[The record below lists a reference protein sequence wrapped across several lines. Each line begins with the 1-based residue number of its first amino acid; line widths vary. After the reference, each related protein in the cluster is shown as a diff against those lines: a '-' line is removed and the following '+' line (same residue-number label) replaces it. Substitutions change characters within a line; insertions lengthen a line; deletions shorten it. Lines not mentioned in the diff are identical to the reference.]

1 MQLVQ
6 ANRFQPEGELME
18 FSETPQAAAPAPNPL
33 LLVHSLLRG
42 RYHWAILL
50 GLILAGV
57 GIFLGYKLP
66 PVKYRS
72 SGLIRVL
79 PNKQKILYTNEEN
92 TVMPMFDAF
101 VESQVSLINS
111 PRVLDYAMQNPEWQ
125 ALGRG
130 LSPKVVGQFRD
141 AVEVE
146 HPRGSEVIIIS
157 FSDADPNVATVGVR
171 AITQAYKDLYGENDA
186 DNPAHILQVL
196 EDRRAT
202 LTSELA
208 SWKKQILEVA
218 NEFGTTDIDSY
229 FSIKLQEVNNIETE
243 LQQAQLF
250 LASVDAPVAAPKN
263 APATQ
268 PVKKRAITAEGLATI
283 DPQVQQ
289 LMQERLSQQSALTKM
304 ESRLGAKNP
313 EVKSS
318 RDYIV
323 WLTKQ
328 INDRVEAF
336 NAAQSATANAL
347 PPSSLV
353 PSPNG
358 GGELNRNVDLV
369 QRKAANLQTMLTTAR
384 AQLMDVG
391 HKNLQLQS
399 LKASEEA
406 CKQRLDETTARI
418 EHLNV
423 ESNAG
428 GRMIVISNGDR
439 PLEPYKDKRVASAAG
454 GGAGGMG
461 LGIALIALI
470 GLINRRFR
478 SLADAQMMTNPGIP
492 LLGVL
497 PDLPSQIEN
506 PEEAAAAAHCLHHIR
521 TALQIRRDSHDE
533 RVYAITSPAAG
544 AGKTSTTLALGL
556 SFAAARCKTLIL
568 DCDIVGGGLTAR
580 IKKTC
585 HRKIGQILMRE
596 GLLTEEQLAK
606 ALPIAL
612 KYHKRLGEVL
622 VKLGW
627 LTTADIDH
635 ALSVQSQSQLGL
647 LDVLNGEPL
656 AECTI
661 GTGIPGLFVLPLGG
675 ATSSHVGQLSPY
687 AMRAIVDVARQEYD
701 AVLIDTGP
709 VLGSL
714 EASIVAAEADK
725 VLLVLS
731 RGEPQ
736 ALAQKSITK
745 LRSIGAHIAGVV
757 FNRATIED
765 VEVSGYSSARTNSAG
780 SARRTTSVRTM
791 TMEDGVTVGPIGT
804 AVASSTAAHGHVEGR
819 S

>member
-6 ANRFQPEGELME
+6 ANRIQPEGELIQL
-18 FSETPQAAAPAPNPL
+18 SDSSQAAAPAAAPNPL
-33 LLVHSLLRG
+33 LVIHSLLRG

-50 GLILAGV
+50 GLVLAGV
-57 GIFLGYKLP
+57 GIVLGYKLP

-79 PNKQKILYTNEEN
+79 PNRPRILYTNEEN
-92 TVMPMFDAF
+92 SLMPMFDAF

-130 LSPKVVGQFRD
+130 LSPKVVSQFRD
-141 AVEVE
+141 SVEVE

-157 FSDADPNVATVGVR
+157 YSDADQNAAMVGVR

-186 DNPAHILQVL
+186 DNPAHILQIL
-196 EDRRAT
+196 EDRRTT
-202 LTSELA
+202 LRT
-208 SWKKQILEVA
+208 EVDGWRSRIMAIA
-218 NEFGTTDIDSY
+218 NEFGTTDIDVI
-229 FSIKLQEVNNIETE
+229 FGNKLQAVNNIENE
-243 LQQAQLF
+243 LQQAQLV
-250 LASVDAPVAAPKN
+250 LTSVDVPSASPKN
-263 APATQ
+263 SPATQ
-268 PVKKRAITAEGLATI
+268 PAQKLVITAELAARY
-283 DPQVQQ
+283 DPQLSQ
-289 LMQERLSQQSALTKM
+289 LMQERQNQQWALTKLKT
-304 ESRLGAKNP
+304 RLGEKNP
-313 EVKSS
+313 DVVATQKFIDE
-318 RDYIV
+318 
-323 WLTKQ
+323 LTIQ
-328 INDRVEAF
+328 IKERVDAF
-336 NAAQSATANAL
+336 AKLTQGATAST
-347 PPSSLV
+347 PV
-353 PSPNG
+353 QSPG
-358 GGELNRNVDLV
+358 GGGSIVNVQEI
-369 QRKAANLQTMLTTAR
+369 QRRIENLQKMLTTAR
-384 AQLMDVG
+384 ADLMDVG
-391 HKNLQLQS
+391 KKNLLIQNY
-399 LKASEEA
+399 KASEEA
-406 CKQRLDETTARI
+406 SKQRLDETTARI

-428 GRMIVISNGDR
+428 GRMIIISNGDR
-439 PLEPYKDKRVASAAG
+439 PLEPYKDKRVAAAAG
-454 GGAGGMG
+454 GGAGGMAF
-461 LGIALIALI
+461 GIGLIALV

-478 SLADAQMMTNPGIP
+478 SLADAQAVTNPAVP

-497 PDLPSQIEN
+497 PNLPSQIEN

-521 TALQIRRDSHDE
+521 TALQIHRDSHDE

-556 SFAAARCKTLIL
+556 SFAAARCKTLLI

-606 ALPIAL
+606 ALPIAQ
-612 KYHKRLGEVL
+612 KYHKRIGEVL

-627 LTTADIDH
+627 LTSADIDH
-635 ALSVQSQSQLGL
+635 ALSVQTQSQLGL

-675 ATSSHVGQLSPY
+675 ATSAHVGQLSPY
-687 AMRAIVDVARQEYD
+687 AMRAIVDAARREYD

-725 VLLVLS
+725 VLMVLS
-731 RGEPQ
+731 RGESQ
-736 ALAQKSITK
+736 TLAQKSISK
-745 LRSIGAHIAGVV
+745 VQSIGARIAGVV

-765 VEVSGYSSARTNSAG
+765 IEVSGYSSTRTNSAG
-780 SARRTTSVRTM
+780 SSRRPVSVKTM
-791 TMEDGVTVGPIGT
+791 TMEDGVAVGPIGT

>member
-1 MQLVQ
+1 MQLVKT
-6 ANRFQPEGELME
+6 NRVQEGELVE
-18 FSETPQAAAPAPNPL
+18 INDVPPPAAAPNPL
-33 LLVHSLLRG
+33 FQLHSLLRG
-42 RYHWAILL
+42 RYPWAILL

-57 GIFLGYKLP
+57 GGYLGYKLP

-79 PNKQKILYTNEEN
+79 PNKQRILYVNEEN
-92 TVMPMFDAF
+92 AVMPMFDAF
-101 VESQVSLINS
+101 VESQVSLISS

-130 LSPKVVGQFRD
+130 LSPKVVSQFRD

-146 HPRGSEVIIIS
+146 HPPGSEIVIIS
-157 FSDADPNVATVGVR
+157 FLDADPNVSMVGVR

-186 DNPAHILQVL
+186 DNPAHVLQVL

-202 LTSELA
+202 LTSEL
-208 SWKKQILEVA
+208 SQWRQQILQIA
-218 NEFGTTDIDSY
+218 NEFATTDIDAY
-229 FSIKLQEVNNIETE
+229 FSYDLQKVNNIEE
-243 LQQAQLF
+243 KLQQAQFVLTSIEVPP
-250 LASVDAPVAAPKN
+250 ASSGKSA
-263 APATQ
+263 ATQ
-268 PVKKRAITAEGLATI
+268 PSTRPTITAELVAKF

-289 LMQERLSQQSALTKM
+289 WMVERQSQQWALTRM
-304 ESRLGAKNP
+304 ETRLGAKNR
-313 EVKSS
+313 EVVDTRAFIDELTKAINDHVDAFAKAAQGATATAPSPGS
-318 RDYIV
+318 RD
-323 WLTKQ
+323 
-328 INDRVEAF
+328 
-336 NAAQSATANAL
+336 SM
-347 PPSSLV
+347 
-353 PSPNG
+353 
-358 GGELNRNVDLV
+358 LNV
-369 QRKAANLQTMLTTAR
+369 KAIQLQVANLQKMLTQAR
-384 AQLMDVG
+384 AELMDVG
-391 HKNLQLQS
+391 HKNLNLQS

-428 GRMIVISNGDR
+428 GRMIVISSGDR
-439 PLEPYKDKRVASAAG
+439 PLEPYKDKRMATAGG
-454 GGAGGMG
+454 GGAGGMAAG
-461 LGIALIALI
+461 VGLIALI

-478 SLADAQMMTNPGIP
+478 SLADAQAITNPTVP

-497 PDLPSQIEN
+497 PNLPSQIEN

-521 TALQIRRDSHDE
+521 TALQIHRDSRDE

-556 SFAAARCKTLIL
+556 SFAAARCKTLLI

-596 GLLTEEQLAK
+596 GLLTEEQLDK

-612 KYHKRLGEVL
+612 KYHKRIGEVL

-627 LTTADIDH
+627 LTSADIDH
-635 ALSVQSQSQLGL
+635 ALTVQTQTQLGL

-675 ATSSHVGQLSPY
+675 ATSAHVGQLSPY
-687 AMRAIVDVARQEYD
+687 AMRAIVDAARQEYD

-725 VLLVLS
+725 VLIVLS
-731 RGEPQ
+731 RGESH
-736 ALAQKSITK
+736 ALGQKAISK
-745 LRSIGAHIAGVV
+745 VRSIGARLAGVV
-757 FNRATIED
+757 FNRATLED
-765 VEVSGYSSARTNSAG
+765 VEVSGYSSARTNS
-780 SARRTTSVRTM
+780 SESSRRAVAVKTM
-791 TMEDGVTVGPIGT
+791 TMEDGVAVGPIGT
-804 AVASSTAAHGHVEGR
+804 AVASSTAAVGHVEGR